1 MAMKIIDFETI
12 RNLSISPADCVKW
25 VETALR
31 MKYDSCLPHKIS
43 MTIEPDVFFNT
54 MPSYLPSFG
63 RFGVKVVSRFP
74 KREPALVSDI
84 LLYDATNGDFLA
96 LMDGSWITAMRT
108 GAVAALSIQYLRT
121 SSAREYAFMGL
132 GNTARATLLCL
143 MAVLEGPLNIR
154 LLSYKGQELEFTK
167 RFKEYSRL
175 NFSIFENVEDLI
187 TGADVVVSCVT
198 VAHGQFASD
207 TCFKPGVL
215 VVPVHTRGFQNCDL
229 FFDQVFA
236 DDVAHVEGFKYF
248 NQFKQFDE
256 FARIL
261 LKQNPGRTSDQERI
275 LAYNIGIALH
285 DIYFASQVYDKVKDS
300 LPDISSDKLSEKFW
314 V

>member
-54 MPSYLPSFG
+54 MPSYLPSCGTFWG
-63 RFGVKVVSRFP
+63 LRSFLVFRNVSLHW
-74 KREPALVSDI
+74 LVIFCCMMRQMVIFWS
-84 LLYDATNGDFLA
+84 

-187 TGADVVVSCVT
+187 TGCRC
-198 VAHGQFASD
+198 G
-207 TCFKPGVL
+207 CIL
-215 VVPVHTRGFQNCDL
+215 RNCCTWS
-229 FFDQVFA
+229 VC
-236 DDVAHVEGFKYF
+236 
-248 NQFKQFDE
+248 
-256 FARIL
+256 
-261 LKQNPGRTSDQERI
+261 
-275 LAYNIGIALH
+275 IG
-285 DIYFASQVYDKVKDS
+285 YMF
-300 LPDISSDKLSEKFW
+300 
-314 V
+314 

>member
-54 MPSYLPSFG
+54 MPSYLPSCG

-143 MAVLEGPLNIR
+143 MAVLEGR
-154 LLSYKGQELEFTK
+154 
-167 RFKEYSRL
+167 
-175 NFSIFENVEDLI
+175 
-187 TGADVVVSCVT
+187 
-198 VAHGQFASD
+198 
-207 TCFKPGVL
+207 
-215 VVPVHTRGFQNCDL
+215 
-229 FFDQVFA
+229 
-236 DDVAHVEGFKYF
+236 
-248 NQFKQFDE
+248 
-256 FARIL
+256 
-261 LKQNPGRTSDQERI
+261 
-275 LAYNIGIALH
+275 
-285 DIYFASQVYDKVKDS
+285 
-300 LPDISSDKLSEKFW
+300 
-314 V
+314 

>member
-54 MPSYLPSFG
+54 MPSYLPSCG

-154 LLSYKGQELEFTK
+154 LLSYKGQELEFMK

-175 NFSIFENVEDLI
+175 NFSIFEMWKI
-187 TGADVVVSCVT
+187 
-198 VAHGQFASD
+198 
-207 TCFKPGVL
+207 
-215 VVPVHTRGFQNCDL
+215 
-229 FFDQVFA
+229 
-236 DDVAHVEGFKYF
+236 
-248 NQFKQFDE
+248 
-256 FARIL
+256 
-261 LKQNPGRTSDQERI
+261 
-275 LAYNIGIALH
+275 
-285 DIYFASQVYDKVKDS
+285 
-300 LPDISSDKLSEKFW
+300 
-314 V
+314 